1 MSGYELGRPTRRC
14 ASTGRELAVGE
25 AYIAVLVDQDN
36 SPRPARLDYSTQAWT
51 EGAGGRRPISDDRLI
66 GSWKTVVHAAGDKPK
81 PILDDETML
90 ELFEATAGDKR
101 RAGLR
106 LVLALMLIR
115 RRVLAHEG
123 NRGSAML
130 VRIRGNPR
138 ANGAEI
144 IEVPDPGLDES
155 TLAEV
160 ILEMESLAGGEA
172 APPEASPADPAAEPE
187 VVVQPSPQ
195 GSHA

>member
-1 MSGYELGRPTRRC
+1 MSRFGMSGYELGRPTRRC

-25 AYIAVLVDQDN
+25 AYIAVLVDHDG
-36 SPRPARLDYSTQAWT
+36 SPKPARLDYSVQAWT
-51 EGAGGRRPISDDRLI
+51 EGRRPVSDDRLI

-90 ELFEATAGDKR
+90 ELFDATAGDKR

-130 VRIRGNPR
+130 VRIRGTPR

-160 ILEMESLAGGEA
+160 IMEMESLAGGEPATPDA
-172 APPEASPADPAAEPE
+172 APTEHD

-195 GSHA
+195 GSPA